1 MNNRQARKALAFSML
16 PTALAALL
24 MVPGVALAQEA
35 KGWIEGSV
43 LNKSG
48 KVAWNISRQANIV
61 TVRALGPSKLET
73 HPDNTI
79 GNFYSMRDL
88 KPGVYEIFVSSTQD
102 DALQYRPQ
110 HVMGLVV
117 KPGVRTLL
125 NIEVHEGRSDTIEE
139 VGKAV
144 PTEAGVTLAEM
155 VERLTH
161 EVEVLKKQVGD
172 LRKQP

>member
-1 MNNRQARKALAFSML
+1 MAH
-16 PTALAALL
+16 
-24 MVPGVALAQEA
+24 AQEA

-48 KVAWNISRQANIV
+48 KVVWELARTSNILN
-61 TVRALGPSKLET
+61 VRALGPSKVET
-73 HPDNTI
+73 HPDARI
-79 GNFYSMRDL
+79 GNFYSLRDL
-88 KPGVYEIFVSSTQD
+88 KPGVYDIFVGSSKD
-102 DALQYRPQ
+102 DEVQYRPQ

-125 NIEVHEGRSDTIEE
+125 NIVVHEGKSDVIEE

-144 PTEAGVTLAEM
+144 PTETGMTLAEM

-161 EVEVLKKQVGD
+161 EVDLLKKQVGE
-172 LRKQP
+172 LKK

>member
-1 MNNRQARKALAFSML
+1 MNTKNWIGAAAV
-16 PTALAALL
+16 ALL
-24 MVPGVALAQEA
+24 MAGGSAHAQEA

-48 KVAWNISRQANIV
+48 KVVWELARTSNILN
-61 TVRALGPSKLET
+61 VRAFGPSKVET
-73 HPDNTI
+73 HPDASI
-79 GNFYSMRDL
+79 GNFYSLRDL
-88 KPGVYEIFVSSTQD
+88 KPGVYDIFVGSSKD
-102 DALQYRPQ
+102 DEVQYRPQ

-125 NIEVHEGRSDTIEE
+125 NIVVHEGRSDAIEE

-144 PTEAGVTLAEM
+144 PTETGMTLAEM

-161 EVEVLKKQVGD
+161 EVDLLKKQVGE
-172 LRKQP
+172 LKK

>member
-1 MNNRQARKALAFSML
+1 MNNRQARKSRGFSWF
-16 PTALAALL
+16 PAAAAALL
-24 MVPGVALAQEA
+24 ILPGVGLAQEA

-48 KVAWNISRQANIV
+48 KIVWNIARQANIV
-61 TVRALGPSKLET
+61 TVRALGPSTLET

-79 GNFYSMRDL
+79 GNFYTMRDL

-144 PTEAGVTLAEM
+144 TTESGLTLAEM

-161 EVEVLKKQVGD
+161 EVEVLKRQVGD
-172 LRKQP
+172 LRK